1 MQSETRLD
9 ARFVLRVVAAGLI
22 SACWLQPAVAVAS
35 SDPALDPA
43 EAQAQASWR
52 ADIARIEVPADG
64 CFQAAYPNLYW
75 ERVAC
80 RVGQPR
86 SHSVP
91 PKVKE
96 GGSDVVGNGYD
107 YAALV
112 TGLISK
118 ADGSFPSVTGVT
130 HEQSAGVPAF
140 GDGGELGP
148 NEYSLQVNT
157 NYTGTTAACQG
168 HSGCVV
174 WQQFIYAT
182 DQINENEGAVFM
194 QYWLLGWGDTACPAG
209 FFSDDDSGDCYT
221 NSNAVIVPDVKIT
234 HFADETITGS
244 AVSGGNDTVRFTHN
258 DHSYSVSGLDSMLD
272 IATVWNEVEFNVVGD
287 GGGSRA
293 DFNKGSSITVD
304 LAVTSGSSA
313 KPTCKKKAGSTGE
326 TNNLDLGPCT
336 ASGGAT
342 PAIEFTESN

>member
-1 MQSETRLD
+1 
-9 ARFVLRVVAAGLI
+9 
-22 SACWLQPAVAVAS
+22 
-35 SDPALDPA
+35 
-43 EAQAQASWR
+43 
-52 ADIARIEVPADG
+52 
-64 CFQAAYPNLYW
+64 
-75 ERVAC
+75 
-80 RVGQPR
+80 
-86 SHSVP
+86 VP

-182 DQINENEGAVFM
+182 DQINENEGAAFM